1 MLELPQ
7 RCMCP
12 RRGARA
18 ADVELSFGCGAA
30 LERYSSSSSR
40 PRFSRA
46 QSRKPARPRPRNR
59 AARTRRT
66 STDPSALSIGLGL
79 SVAPP
84 TIARLATS
92 GRFRARIFCP
102 TEPSISNT
110 NLSLSHL
117 EASARSPSSDFP
129 PPSSSS
135 LSPYLEI
142 MQVSTRVE
150 CSPYGVR
157 NPTFEF
163 LRGGAPKFDVVLTF
177 RLADA
182 ARAARTRI
190 RARGRRRAGLPEPLG
205 PSSFATTR
213 ATLTGRGA
221 ARGAVWLGRATRNSD
236 TVPPSCSLGARAP
249 PTFRASH
256 PLVPAQIFVKTLT
269 GTPPR
274 PAATV
279 V

>member
-1 MLELPQ
+1 
-7 RCMCP
+7 
-12 RRGARA
+12 
-18 ADVELSFGCGAA
+18 
-30 LERYSSSSSR
+30 
-40 PRFSRA
+40 
-46 QSRKPARPRPRNR
+46 
-59 AARTRRT
+59 
-66 STDPSALSIGLGL
+66 
-79 SVAPP
+79 
-84 TIARLATS
+84 
-92 GRFRARIFCP
+92 
-102 TEPSISNT
+102 
-110 NLSLSHL
+110 
-117 EASARSPSSDFP
+117 
-129 PPSSSS
+129 
-135 LSPYLEI
+135 

-163 LRGGAPKFDVVLTF
+163 LRGGAPGFDVVLTF

-213 ATLTGRGA
+213 ATLMGRGA

-269 GTPPR
+269 GTTPR

>member
-1 MLELPQ
+1 ME
-7 RCMCP
+7 RCT
-12 RRGARA
+12 
-18 ADVELSFGCGAA
+18 
-30 LERYSSSSSR
+30 SSWSL

-46 QSRKPARPRPRNR
+46 QSRTPARLRPRNR
-59 AARTRRT
+59 AAGTRRT
-66 STDPSALSIGLGL
+66 STDPPAVPIGQGL

-84 TIARLATS
+84 TIARRAPGVAFGPVFFVLLNLVSATQTS
-92 GRFRARIFCP
+92 LSLPSRDFRA
-102 TEPSISNT
+102 
-110 NLSLSHL
+110 LS
-117 EASARSPSSDFP
+117 SSDFP

-135 LSPYLEI
+135 LSPYLGI

-163 LRGGAPKFDVVLTF
+163 LRGGAPRFDVVLTF

-190 RARGRRRAGLPEPLG
+190 RARGRRRAGLSEPLG

-221 ARGAVWLGRATRNSD
+221 ARGAVWLGRATRNGD

-256 PLVPAQIFVKTLT
+256 PP
-269 GTPPR
+269 PPR
-274 PAATV
+274 RSSSRL
-279 V
+279 